1 MTAPLQIRVYEGLK
15 LIFSDD
21 FEGIVELGRQNESRE
36 ALFSKRFDSGKWRLV
51 IANLDEDRVSRRH
64 ALLEP
69 LSEHKVK
76 LTNTSA
82 VIPLRYQGGELPP
95 RSSGEVTIPTVLTI
109 GRKTVRVQEC
119 DDEDLPVQGLA
130 EATLAPGRYSTVPR
144 LSALD
149 IPTGVGGVEV
159 ESLVRWLQ
167 AIIGVLQTAAS
178 SPDFFQRASQAVVEI
193 VGLDTGRVL
202 LLDPENWRVECFNTA
217 SGLSTEPSWRP
228 SRKVLSR
235 LRNERRT
242 FWQEPEGGN
251 TGLEAASLIGL
262 SSVVAAP
269 ILNRQGEVIGALYG
283 ERGQGGCSPST
294 RIMKIDAMLMELLA
308 SGVAAGLARI
318 EQEKA
323 ALAARVQ
330 FEQFFT
336 PALAQELAVR
346 PDLLKGRDL
355 EVTMLFCDIRGFSRI
370 SDRLGPSGTVA
381 WISDVMAVLSDCV
394 DAHQGVLVDYIGDE
408 LIAMWGAP
416 EEEPRQAQLA
426 CRAALDM
433 LNKLA
438 ALNARWKDTL
448 GEEMSLGIGINT
460 GLARVGNTGSP
471 RKFKYGAL
479 GPTVNLASRVE
490 GATKYLKTKLLITA
504 TTEAQLN
511 SCFPTRRLCKVEVV
525 NIADP
530 VDLYELVPPGQPG
543 WSELQQSYE
552 RGLTAFEA
560 REFRTAARILGNVV
574 TEHPDD
580 GPSLALLARA
590 VNCLVEPSHFD
601 PVWKLPGK

>member
-1 MTAPLQIRVYEGLK
+1 MTAPLQIRVYENHE
-15 LIFSDD
+15 LIFSDE
-21 FEGIVELGRQNESRE
+21 FEGIVELGRQNETRE
-36 ALFSKRFDSGKWRLV
+36 ALFSKRFDAGRWRLV
-51 IANLDEDRVSRRH
+51 IANLDEDMVSRRH

-69 LSEHKVK
+69 ISESKIK

-82 VIPLRYQGGELPP
+82 VIPLRYQGGELRP
-95 RSSGEVTIPTVLTI
+95 RSSGEVSIPTVLTI
-109 GRKTVRVQEC
+109 GRKMVRVQGT
-119 DDEDLPVQGLA
+119 DDADLPVQGLA
-130 EATLAPGRYSTVPR
+130 EATLAPGRYSNVLR
-144 LSALD
+144 LPALEM
-149 IPTGVGGVEV
+149 PSGTGVEV

-167 AIIGVLQTAAS
+167 AIVGVLQTATS

-202 LLDPENWRVECFNTA
+202 LLDQESWRVESVNVA
-217 SGLSTEPSWRP
+217 SGQSPERNWRP
-228 SRKVLSR
+228 SHKVLGR
-235 LRNERRT
+235 LRQEKRT
-242 FWQEPEGGN
+242 LWQEPDGGN
-251 TGLEAASLIGL
+251 TGLEGGSLMGL
-262 SSVVAAP
+262 SSVVTSP

-283 ERGQGGCSPST
+283 ERRQGGRATST

-346 PDLLKGRDL
+346 PDLLNGRDL
-355 EVTMLFCDIRGFSRI
+355 EVTMLFCDVRGFSRI
-370 SDRLGPSGTVA
+370 SVRLGPSGTVA

-416 EEEPRQAQLA
+416 KEEPRQAQLA
-426 CRAALDM
+426 CSAALEM
-433 LNKLA
+433 LHKLGG
-438 ALNARWKDTL
+438 LNARWKSTL
-448 GEEMSLGIGINT
+448 GEEMSIGIGVNT
-460 GLARVGNTGSP
+460 GRAQVGNTGSP

-490 GATKYLKTKLLITA
+490 GATKYLKTKLLITS
-504 TTEAQLN
+504 TTQNQLEG
-511 SCFPTRRLCKVEVV
+511 CFPTRRLCKVEVV
-525 NIADP
+525 NIAEP
-530 VDLYELVPPGQPG
+530 VDLYELAPPGQPG
-543 WSELQQSYE
+543 WAELQQSYE
-552 RGLTAFEA
+552 RGLTAFEG
-560 REFRTAARILGNVV
+560 REFRSAAQILGNLLS
-574 TEHPDD
+574 EHPDD
-580 GPSLALLARA
+580 GPSLVLLSRA
-590 VNCLVEPSHFD
+590 VTCLIDPALFD